1 MLYNV
6 LKLNGSFLFQFIS
19 TDHEALKEAVLQHA
33 MIQTTSSLVPSLH
46 FVRNYYTYPPSNS
59 LKFSLA

>member
-6 LKLNGSFLFQFIS
+6 LKSNGSFLFHFIS

-46 FVRNYYTYPPSNS
+46 FFVITTRIHLQT
-59 LKFSLA
+59 A